1 MQRRPLPVG
10 AGTIRQ
16 PEENHQTTPTSN
28 VNSKQKNIAWIEN
41 QIKKDQQEALNPRYS
56 VAFKNKDDAIKRLLR
71 YHVFYE
77 LDDSPEEM
85 IKAEDDFEE
94 KSSEML
100 DKYHSMLNRYHLLM
114 NQESKLMVS
123 SSEEVML
130 ARLWDSEE
138 RQILARE
145 KQQKER
151 DGQLQ
156 DVPLLEADQR
166 KQYLQYTNV
175 IKSKAVDSQQD
186 NSSPS
191 PVVIP
196 PISTLISTDIDTV
209 TAAVPVPVPTTTIL
223 DNDNNSDDDDEED
236 EEEVLSNISN
246 NRKRKRT
253 GSGESSNSN
262 KIGLKFARSMSG
274 RWKTAEG
281 AAAGYSDV
289 DGILGMQE
297 ENNSLFHDNG
307 NKRLYFSIL
316 APIRYPFDPRNSLE

>member
-28 VNSKQKNIAWIEN
+28 VNNKQKNIAWIEN
-41 QIKKDQQEALNPRYS
+41 QIKKDQQEALNPRYG
-56 VAFKNKDDAIKRLLR
+56 VPFKNKDDAIKRLLR

-85 IKAEDDFEE
+85 MKAEDDFEQ

-100 DKYHSMLNRYHLLM
+100 DKYHSMLNRYHFLM
-114 NQESKLMVS
+114 QQESKLMVS

-138 RQILARE
+138 RQILASE

-166 KQYLQYTNV
+166 KEYLQYTNL
-175 IKSKAVDSQQD
+175 IKSKEKLNNDS
-186 NSSPS
+186 SSTE
-191 PVVIP
+191 IP
-196 PISTLISTDIDTV
+196 PISSSTD
-209 TAAVPVPVPTTTIL
+209 TAITATVPVVPTNTTIL
-223 DNDNNSDDDDEED
+223 DNDNNSVEDGEEI
-236 EEEVLSNISN
+236 VLSNI

-281 AAAGYSDV
+281 AAAAYSDV

-307 NKRLYFSIL
+307 KMLYFKFNL
-316 APIRYPFDPRNSLE
+316 F

>member
-1 MQRRPLPVG
+1 M
-10 AGTIRQ
+10 
-16 PEENHQTTPTSN
+16 
-28 VNSKQKNIAWIEN
+28 
-41 QIKKDQQEALNPRYS
+41 
-56 VAFKNKDDAIKRLLR
+56 
-71 YHVFYE
+71 
-77 LDDSPEEM
+77 M
-85 IKAEDDFEE
+85 KAEDDFEQ

-100 DKYHSMLNRYHLLM
+100 DKYHSMLNRYHFLM
-114 NQESKLMVS
+114 QQESKLMVS

-138 RQILARE
+138 RQILASE

-166 KQYLQYTNV
+166 KEYLQYTNL
-175 IKSKAVDSQQD
+175 IKSKEKLNND
-186 NSSPS
+186 SPS
-191 PVVIP
+191 TEIPHPISSSTDDTAITATVPVV
-196 PISTLISTDIDTV
+196 
-209 TAAVPVPVPTTTIL
+209 PTNTTIL
-223 DNDNNSDDDDEED
+223 DNDNNSVEDGEEI
-236 EEEVLSNISN
+236 VLSNI

-281 AAAGYSDV
+281 AAAAYSDV

-307 NKRLYFSIL
+307 KRLYFKYNL
-316 APIRYPFDPRNSLE
+316 F